1 MHQAI
6 TAEFDPRQL
15 RGESSSPRLTLD
27 ELVIPTNRKARRA
40 EASLKR
46 RRHR

>member
-1 MHQAI
+1 MHQVT

-15 RGESSSPRLTLD
+15 RGETASPRLTLE

-40 EASLKR
+40 EASLRR
-46 RRHR
+46 RRHQ